1 MGCSS
6 KTIAASTYYMD
17 PDKGGKS
24 CASDPCDVTN
34 TGDNPQGA
42 DKDTC
47 LSKRMTCAEWTHTA
61 GTKKTAATDLA
72 KSAWAGQYA
81 IPANA
86 EDAKCLTKQCNMKD
100 DRATCLWQTCYH
112 KDCTV
117 TDYASVA
124 SSASGTICSAKTC

>member
-61 GTKKTAATDLA
+61 GTKKAAATDLA
-72 KSAWAGQYA
+72 KSVWAGQYA
-81 IPANA
+81 LPDTA
-86 EDAKCLTKQCNMKD
+86 ETAKCLTKQDCATTQGYASANSAASSTRCALKTCAAGKD
-100 DRATCLWQTCYH
+100 P
-112 KDCTV
+112 V
-117 TDYASVA
+117 TDAN
-124 SSASGTICSAKTC
+124 TCCTA